1 MEYIM
6 RKMMALLVLGVFIIT
21 GLFVFNTNGNNTI
34 NEKNAN
40 AVSEAN
46 SPIMPYAIKW
56 SFTASG
62 NGTPY
67 FLNNLIFICGNSNTW
82 VYNTQTNPPTLVGHL
97 SIGNPMQLV
106 SISKTQV
113 LFAYKSYYYIYNT
126 STYILSSQYNLPNNY
141 IDWDYSLN
149 GMANPLPSGVY
160 VSPIFENVN
169 DNVGSNR
176 VVSISFNQT
185 TYVSPDNIY
194 YVNDITYWANETHQ
208 GIIGFSVFDPRT
220 NQYSNISLP
229 TNMTM
234 HLININTHDNYAQ
247 NVGSP
252 PPDPGYYHPPGD
264 YGSFMPTLV
273 PSFSK
278 IFIINNYTFALIGQM
293 LTNISVNAQ
302 NGNVFVSGGS
312 YYIIFVNT
320 LNHTSWV
327 NKMPQGVFYLNSLGI
342 PSINSITYLASTS
355 FPTWEYIDYSTGNNS
370 VENFNNLG
378 YLFSGEFSNNSFY
391 FNYKNNI
398 YLPHLINI
406 TYYNSHPLA
415 YNPSPLTSNPTSS
428 QTYKVI
434 SWFSVINL
442 TSFTV
447 SNISFLY
454 GNNFVNNYYPGANAP
469 GYTQEIAYLFSRAI
483 IVNNTLYSVGNDN
496 SLYAFSISSSSLIC
510 IFAYPILSG
519 TAFYIG
525 NIGNDLLISSISTNN
540 IYDFKMNPIYP
551 VTINILGNIVF
562 WNISINP
569 VLSAGLYANNLN
581 KTIINSTHFVVNL
594 FPILYNLNISIPSN
608 YVIFSI
614 QTYGKGI
621 HLNTD
626 PKSYQLKSNAS
637 IEFNITD
644 DPGINITFI
653 PSGNYIVTFTELG
666 LPNGTNWSVTFN
678 NQIRYSTGTSIEFYA
693 TNGTYNYSAVAYN
706 PNILPV
712 IGRIIVQGNTSQ
724 VIIFNS
730 GGGFNWFNSL
740 TSVEMAMLWATVF
753 SLLIGLLTFLFYVKS
768 EKHKE
773 RMSKS
778 EKRKKVKKSKGG
790 NKK

>member
-1 MEYIM
+1 MKNIM
-6 RKMMALLVLGVFIIT
+6 IKMVVLLVLGMFIIT
-21 GLFVFNTNGNNTI
+21 GLFVFNTNGNNAI
-34 NEKNAN
+34 NEKNAS

-46 SPIMPYAIKW
+46 SPILPYAIKW
-56 SFTASG
+56 SFTAGG

-82 VYNTQTNPPTLVGHL
+82 IYNTQYLLVGHL

-106 SISKTQV
+106 PISKTQV

-194 YVNDITYWANETHQ
+194 YVWDRTYWANETHQ

-220 NQYSNISLP
+220 QHYSNISLP

-234 HLININTHDNYAQ
+234 HLININTHTNYAQ
-247 NVGSP
+247 NVSSP

-264 YGSFMPTLV
+264 YGNFTLTLV
-273 PSFSK
+273 PSFSN
-278 IFIINNYTFALIGQM
+278 IFIINNYTFAIIGQM

-302 NGNVFVSGGS
+302 NGKVFVSGGS

-320 LNHTSWV
+320 LNHTSWM
-327 NKMPQGVFYLNSLGI
+327 NKMLQGVFYLNSLGI
-342 PSINSITYLASTS
+342 PSINSMTYLESTS

-370 VENFNNLG
+370 VEDFNHLG
-378 YLFSGEFSNNSFY
+378 YLFSGEFSNNSFS

-398 YLPHLINI
+398 YLPHIINI

-415 YNPSPLTSNPTSS
+415 YNSSPLTSNPPSS
-428 QTYKVI
+428 TTYKVI

-447 SNISFLY
+447 SNISFLHAD
-454 GNNFVNNYYPGANAP
+454 NFVNNYYPGAVW
-469 GYTQEIAYLFSRAI
+469 YESIAGSFSKAI
-483 IVNNTLYSVGNDN
+483 IVNKTLYSVGNDN
-496 SLYAFSISSSSLIC
+496 SLYAFSISSNSLIC
-510 IFAYPILSG
+510 IFVYPILSG

-525 NIGNDLLISSISTNN
+525 NMGNDLLISSISTNN

-551 VTINILGNIVF
+551 VTINILGNIEF

-569 VLSAGLYANNLN
+569 ILSAGLYANNLN
-581 KTIINSTHFVVNL
+581 KTIVNSTHFVVNL
-594 FPILYNLNISIPSN
+594 FPISYYLNISNPSN
-608 YVIFSI
+608 YVIYSI

-621 HLNTD
+621 QMNAN
-626 PKSYQLKSNAS
+626 PKLYQFKPNAS
-637 IEFNITD
+637 IKFNITN
-644 DPGINITFI
+644 DPG
-653 PSGNYIVTFTELG
+653 
-666 LPNGTNWSVTFN
+666 
-678 NQIRYSTGTSIEFYA
+678 
-693 TNGTYNYSAVAYN
+693 
-706 PNILPV
+706 
-712 IGRIIVQGNTSQ
+712 
-724 VIIFNS
+724 
-730 GGGFNWFNSL
+730 
-740 TSVEMAMLWATVF
+740 
-753 SLLIGLLTFLFYVKS
+753 
-768 EKHKE
+768 
-773 RMSKS
+773 
-778 EKRKKVKKSKGG
+778 
-790 NKK
+790 